1 MTTYKKF
8 RKLKEG
14 ALRSA
19 EQRGHKMADFDPAIK
34 TARADKSM
42 RYAASAV
49 CTRCAAHVMVDT
61 HPEPN
66 GVDIGGKAVAMGCR
80 TGR

>member
-8 RKLKEG
+8 RKLKDE
-14 ALRSA
+14 ARKSA
-19 EQRGHKMADFDPAIK
+19 EQRGHKMADFDAAIK
-34 TARADKSM
+34 TARADKSV

-49 CTRCAAHVMVDT
+49 CTRCSAHVMVDT

-66 GVDIGGKAVAMGCR
+66 GIEIGGKAIAAGCR